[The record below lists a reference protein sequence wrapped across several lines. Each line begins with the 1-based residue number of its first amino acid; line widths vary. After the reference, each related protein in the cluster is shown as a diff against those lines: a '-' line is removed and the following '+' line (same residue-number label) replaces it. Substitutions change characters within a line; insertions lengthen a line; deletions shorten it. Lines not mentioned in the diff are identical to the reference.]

1 MRVFTQLDDLPRFR
15 QTVLTIGTFD
25 GVHLAHR
32 QIIKRVCDLALREQ
46 GENLLLTFHPHPRS
60 VIKGGGAVGLLSPLA
75 EKIDLLEQTGLQNVV
90 VMPFTPQ
97 FAEQSPEQYIADFL
111 VRYFQP
117 QHIVIG
123 YDHRYG
129 RNRSGGLE
137 LLQQYGLQNGFVV
150 EEIPKQ
156 QIDNIAIS
164 STKIRRALTQGDLET
179 ATALLGYQYC
189 LRGIVVRGKQL
200 GRTIGFPTA
209 NLNLDDTDKLL
220 PRQGV
225 YAAQA
230 HTETGKTYVAML
242 NIGKRPTVSG
252 GETLSIEAHLL
263 DFPPDG
269 SLYDQTLKLELCQY
283 LRPEQKFDGIAAL
296 RQQLMLD
303 EQTVRGILKT

>member
-25 GVHLAHR
+25 GVHVAHP
-32 QIIKRVCDLALREQ
+32 QIIKRVCDIALREQ
-46 GENLLLTFHPHPRS
+46 GESVLLTFHPHPRS
-60 VIKGGGAVGLLSPLA
+60 VVKGGDAVGLLSPLT
-75 EKIDLLEQTGLQNVV
+75 EKIDLLEQTGLQNVAV
-90 VMPFTPQ
+90 IPFTPQ
-97 FAEQSPEQYIADFL
+97 FAEQSPEQYIVDFL

-137 LLQQYGLQNGFVV
+137 LLQQYGLQSGFVV

-156 QIDNIAIS
+156 QIDSIAIS

-189 LRGIVVRGKQL
+189 LRGTVVRGKQL

-209 NLNLDDTDKLL
+209 NLNLDDPDKLL

-230 HTETGKTYVAML
+230 HAETGDSYAAML

-263 DFPPDG
+263 DFPPNG
-269 SLYDQTLKLELCQY
+269 SLYDQTLRLELCQY
-283 LRPEQKFDGIAAL
+283 LRPEQKFNDMAAL
-296 RQQLMLD
+296 RRQLTLD
-303 EQTVRGILKT
+303 EQVVRGILKT

>member
-32 QIIKRVCDLALREQ
+32 QIIRRVCDLALREQ
-46 GENLLLTFHPHPRS
+46 GESVLLTFHPHPRS
-60 VIKGGGAVGLLSPLA
+60 VIKGGDAIGLLSPLA
-75 EKIDLLEQTGLQNVV
+75 EKIDLLKQIGLQNVV
-90 VMPFTPQ
+90 VTPFTPQ

-117 QHIVIG
+117 KHIVIG

-164 STKIRRALTQGDLET
+164 STKIRKALTQGDLET

-189 LRGIVVRGKQL
+189 LCGTVVRGRQL

-209 NLNLDDTDKLL
+209 NLNLNDPDKLL

-230 HTETGKTYVAML
+230 HTETGDSYAAML

-252 GETLSIEAHLL
+252 SETLSIEAHLL
-263 DFPPDG
+263 DFPPG
-269 SLYDQTLKLELCQY
+269 SSLYDQTLKLELYQY

-303 EQTVRGILKT
+303 EQQVREILKT